1 MNRRDKR
8 GAMLKG
14 GGTDVA
20 TCYAN
25 RSPVEKSREAKATP
39 SNVEMDTGGRKTS
52 RLKRS
57 ARRRSEGKEEDVTAA
72 QTSFICT
79 SDTCL
84 EPVVGPSFCK
94 SGPSSLLDL
103 IQTSLSQQQR
113 EQKGGISRAT

>member
-39 SNVEMDTGGRKTS
+39 SNGRWTLAGEKQVGLKEVREGEARAKRKTS
-52 RLKRS
+52 PQHRLLLY
-57 ARRRSEGKEEDVTAA
+57 AP
-72 QTSFICT
+72 QT
-79 SDTCL
+79 L
-84 EPVVGPSFCK
+84 V
-94 SGPSSLLDL
+94 
-103 IQTSLSQQQR
+103 
-113 EQKGGISRAT
+113 